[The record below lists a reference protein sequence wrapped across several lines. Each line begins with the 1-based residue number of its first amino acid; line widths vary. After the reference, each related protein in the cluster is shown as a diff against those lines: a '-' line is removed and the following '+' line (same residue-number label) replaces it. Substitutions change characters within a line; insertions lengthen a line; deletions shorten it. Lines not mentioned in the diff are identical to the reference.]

1 MTIRHDGCR
10 FTLTALLIGTAALT
24 GSRWGGAS
32 AAEVGPAPVTSPAP
46 MTSPAPAAAP
56 APLASPEDGDIHAW
70 HVAGNVWLMAGEPG
84 GTNVAVQV
92 GDEGVLVVDT
102 GVQPMADRLVAA
114 IRKLAASKAGDQ
126 KDIRWVVNSDGL
138 ADHVGGN
145 EVVRRSGSFIGGAN
159 FEIDNAGL
167 TPGAFVVANLNVMS
181 HMVAEGV
188 AKELWPTETHI
199 EDLYGW
205 NFNGEAVMLY
215 HPHSA
220 NTDGNTQVL
229 FRGSDVLATGDVFDM
244 LHYPVIDVA
253 HGGSIDGELAAL
265 NDDIDLAVAGFH
277 NGPQE
282 GGTMI
287 IPGHGR
293 LCDQADLVEYT
304 IIVTTIRN
312 RVMYYKN
319 QGKTLEQVLALKPS
333 WDFDAR
339 WGATSGPWTTRQ
351 FIEAVYRTLPRKGP
365 SLYTSGVSTGS

>member
-1 MTIRHDGCR
+1 MTMRHEGCR
-10 FTLTALLIGTAALT
+10 STATALRLATTLLLAAAALT
-24 GSRWGGAS
+24 ASRSGAAA
-32 AAEVGPAPVTSPAP
+32 AAEV
-46 MTSPAPAAAP
+46 SPAPAAAP
-56 APLASPEDGDIHAW
+56 APVSSQAPLPSLEDGDIHPW

-92 GDEGVLVVDT
+92 GDEGALVVDT

-126 KDIRWVVNSDGL
+126 KDIRWVVNTDGL

-199 EDLYGW
+199 EDLYSW
-205 NFNGEAVMLY
+205 NFDGEAVMLY

-244 LHYPVIDVA
+244 LHYPVIDLA
-253 HGGSIDGELAAL
+253 HGGTIDGELAAL
-265 NDDIDLAVAGFH
+265 NEDIDLAVAGFH

-351 FIEAVYRTLPRKGP
+351 FIEAIYRTLPRKGP